1 MSTLFI
7 QRLYFLLLILCVT
20 NGLAI
25 DIYSN
30 TGNSLIGNIS
40 PVVIIVIASVLRL
53 EGRAPLWHRSHYLL
67 QNAVLICG
75 ALIPSSTFAWLTLS
89 YCSGL
94 GARKYRH
101 SRASQLLLLA
111 LALAFLWKACLFKLL
126 SSLILPLEMAFM
138 GGLFSLVQPGL
149 TVQGNLLY
157 INERHI
163 LALGMECSVFYN
175 LSLVAL
181 GWFSLHLLA
190 HRHMP
195 SLKGCAA
202 LLLSIFCLNILRI
215 YLMSISPQ
223 WYHIVHEGS
232 GAAVYDFTLSLLI
245 SSAIWLRWRCYQ
257 QGCWV

>member
-1 MSTLFI
+1 MSTVFI

-25 DIYSN
+25 DIFSN
-30 TGNSLIGNIS
+30 TGNSLIGNVS

-53 EGRAPLWHRSHYLL
+53 EGRAPLWHRSHYRL

-75 ALIPSSTFAWLTLS
+75 ALIPSSTLAWLTLA

-94 GARKYRH
+94 SARKYRH

-126 SSLILPLEMAFM
+126 SSFILPLEMAFM
-138 GGLFSLVQPGL
+138 GGLFSLAQPGL
-149 TVQGNLLY
+149 TVQDNLLY
-157 INERHI
+157 INEGHI
-163 LALGMECSVFYN
+163 LALGMECSVLYN
-175 LSLVAL
+175 SSLVAL

-245 SSAIWLRWRCYQ
+245 SSAIWLRWRSYQ
-257 QGCWV
+257 QACWV